1 MRVLAC
7 AVEVQ
12 FTEGAIRYSLE
23 RMNELHIFRNKNC
36 GYETVISDNN
46 GWFNVGYEDLKG
58 IDAENF
64 LFGISNGE
72 GVEIDFSFATKID
85 RIIEAVLNASEK
97 KTWIEVS
104 NEKEWKT

>member
-1 MRVLAC
+1 MVINGSLCTKEIADFLSSNN
-7 AVEVQ
+7 VEVIVSLD
-12 FTEGAIRYSLE
+12 GPARY
-23 RMNELHIFRNKNC
+23 HK
-36 GYETVISDNN
+36 SDNN

>member
-1 MRVLAC
+1 MKNKKVNKAKSPPG
-7 AVEVQ
+7 Q
-12 FTEGAIRYSLE
+12 EGLVH
-23 RMNELHIFRNKNC
+23 L
-36 GYETVISDNN
+36 
-46 GWFNVGYEDLKG
+46 WFNVGYEDLKG